1 MARLAETDLSTH
13 GPQPSPGLRADVA
26 TALPGPFSAARQTIS
41 AYVALTK
48 PGIQTLLLVTTLG
61 AMLIAERAVPGI
73 GLILWTLLGGAL
85 AASGANAL
93 NCYIDRDIDAIMPR
107 TRHRGTAS
115 GTISPRAALIFGL
128 ALTVSSVAV
137 LAIAVNIPA
146 ALLALAGNVYYVLI
160 YTALLKRRTPQ
171 NIVIGGAAGAFPPV
185 VGWAA
190 VTGDTSWIAWAL
202 FAVVFFWTPPHFWS
216 LALLKVG
223 EYGRAQVP
231 MLPVVAGEA
240 ATRLQI
246 LIYTVLLTLLELGM
260 VWLGFSWIYLVG
272 VLVINAVFLGQAIA
286 LFVDPTKRRA
296 RQMFFTS
303 LWYLFVYFAFAAAD
317 RMLLS

>member
-1 MARLAETDLSTH
+1 MARLADTDITTH
-13 GPQPSPGLRADVA
+13 GSVTAASSTEIAAPSGWLGEARATV
-26 TALPGPFSAARQTIS
+26 S

-48 PGIQTLLLVTTLG
+48 PGIQSLLLATTLG
-61 AMLIAERAVPGI
+61 AMLIAEQGVPGI
-73 GLILWTLLGGAL
+73 WLIVWTLIGGSL
-85 AASGANAL
+85 SVSGAGAL
-93 NCYIDRDIDAIMPR
+93 NCFIDRDIVAIMPR
-107 TRHRGTAS
+107 TQHRGTAS
-115 GTISPRAALIFGL
+115 GEIAPRSALLFGL
-128 ALTVSSVAV
+128 TLTLASFV
-137 LAIAVNIPA
+137 LLATLVNLPA
-146 ALLALAGNVYYVLI
+146 ALLALAGNAYYVLI

-246 LIYTVLLTLLELGM
+246 LIYTVLLTLVEISM
-260 VWLGFSWIYLVG
+260 VWLGFGWIYLVG
-272 VLVINAVFLGQAIA
+272 VALINIVFLGQAIA
-286 LFVDPTKRRA
+286 LFVDPSKRRA
-296 RQMFFTS
+296 RQMFFSS

-317 RMLLS
+317 RLIL

>member
-1 MARLAETDLSTH
+1 MARLADSDLTPHGSPASTATIEVT
-13 GPQPSPGLRADVA
+13 PDASRLDELRSVV
-26 TALPGPFSAARQTIS
+26 S

-48 PGIQTLLLVTTLG
+48 PGILSLLLVTTLG
-61 AMLIAERAVPGI
+61 GMLIAEQGLPGI
-73 GLILWTLLGGAL
+73 GLIVWTLIGGAL

-93 NCYIDRDIDAIMPR
+93 NCYIDRDIDAVMPR
-107 TRHRGTAS
+107 TQHRGTAS
-115 GTISPRAALIFGL
+115 GLISPRAALTFGL
-128 ALTVSSVAV
+128 TLTVAAVILLAVATTP
-137 LAIAVNIPA
+137 LA
-146 ALLALAGNVYYVLI
+146 ALLALAGNAYYVLI

-190 VTGDTSWIAWAL
+190 VTGDTSWLAWAL
-202 FAVVFFWTPPHFWS
+202 FAVVFFWTPPHFWA

-246 LIYTVLLTLLELGM
+246 LIYTVLLTLVEIGM
-260 VWLGFSWIYLVG
+260 VWLGFGWIYLVG
-272 VLVINAVFLGQAIA
+272 VVLINAVFLGQAIA
-286 LFVDPTKRRA
+286 LFVDPSKRRA
-296 RQMFFTS
+296 RQMFFSS
-303 LWYLFVYFAFAAAD
+303 LWYLFVFFAFAAAD
-317 RMLLS
+317 RLIL

>member
-1 MARLAETDLSTH
+1 MAQLADTDISSPAVGSSVTA
-13 GPQPSPGLRADVA
+13 GPTGEATGFDDVRALV
-26 TALPGPFSAARQTIS
+26 S

-48 PGIQTLLLVTTLG
+48 PGIQTLLLATTLG
-61 AMLIAERAVPGI
+61 AMLIAERGLPGI
-73 GLILWTLLGGAL
+73 GLIVWTLLGGAL

-93 NCYIDRDIDAIMPR
+93 NCYIDRDIDAVMPR

-115 GTISPRAALIFGL
+115 GQISPRAALTFGL
-128 ALTVSSVAV
+128 TLSILSFV
-137 LAIAVNIPA
+137 LLATLVNLPA
-146 ALLALAGNVYYVLI
+146 ALLALAGNAYYVLI

-190 VTGDTSWIAWAL
+190 VTGDTSWLAWAL
-202 FAVVFFWTPPHFWS
+202 FAVIFFWTPPHFWS

-246 LIYTVLLTLLELGM
+246 LIYTVLLTLVEIGM
-260 VWLGFSWIYLVG
+260 VWLGFSWLYLAG
-272 VLVINAVFLGQAIA
+272 VAIINAVFLGQAIA
-286 LFVDPTKRRA
+286 LFVDPSKRRA

-303 LWYLFVYFAFAAAD
+303 LLYLFVYFAFAAAD
-317 RMLLS
+317 RLIL

>member
-1 MARLAETDLSTH
+1 MARLADTDMTTH
-13 GPQPSPGLRADVA
+13 GPHAAAASAEIPVAPGWLGETRAIV
-26 TALPGPFSAARQTIS
+26 S
-41 AYVALTK
+41 AYIALTK
-48 PGIQTLLLVTTLG
+48 PGILSLLLVTTLG
-61 AMLIAERAVPGI
+61 GMLIAARGVPSI
-73 GLILWTLLGGAL
+73 GLVVWTLIGGAL

-93 NCYIDRDIDAIMPR
+93 NCFIDRDIDAIMPR
-107 TRHRGTAS
+107 TQHRGTAS
-115 GTISPRAALIFGL
+115 GQISPRAALTFGI
-128 ALTVSSVAV
+128 ALTVGSFV
-137 LAIAVNIPA
+137 LLAALVNVPA
-146 ALLALAGNVYYVLI
+146 ALLALAGNAYYVLI

-240 ATRLQI
+240 TTRLQI
-246 LIYTVLLTLLELGM
+246 LLYTVLLTLVEIGM
-260 VWLGFSWIYLVG
+260 VWLGFGWIYLAG
-272 VLVINAVFLGQAIA
+272 VVLINAVFLGQAIA
-286 LFVDPTKRRA
+286 LFVDPSKRRA
-296 RQMFFTS
+296 RQMFFSS
-303 LWYLFVYFAFAAAD
+303 LWYLFVFFAFAAAD
-317 RMLLS
+317 RLILN

>member
-1 MARLAETDLSTH
+1 MARLAETDLTTH
-13 GPQPSPGLRADVA
+13 GPQPTVA
-26 TALPGPFSAARQTIS
+26 GQGPATVLPGPLGAVRQTVS

-61 AMLIAERAVPGI
+61 AMLIAERGVPGI

-93 NCYIDRDIDAIMPR
+93 NCFIDRDIDAIMPR

-115 GTISPRAALIFGL
+115 GSISPRAALIFGL
-128 ALTVSSVAV
+128 ALTVSSVVV
-137 LAIAVNIPA
+137 LAVAVNVPA

-190 VTGDTSWIAWAL
+190 VTGDTSWLAWAL

-223 EYGRAQVP
+223 EYGRAHVP

-246 LIYTVLLTLLELGM
+246 LVYTVLLTLLELGM
-260 VWLGFSWIYLVG
+260 VFLGFSWIYLVG
-272 VLVINAVFLGQAIA
+272 VVLINAVFLGQAIA
-286 LFVDPTKRRA
+286 LFVDPAKRRA

-317 RMLLS
+317 RMLLN